1 MTYLNLER
9 AAVQS
14 WTALEEQ
21 RLPFGSLRFSDGYRK
36 RSNSAVLINLKHTPF
51 EELVDLT
58 EEFYRQRSQPV
69 MIRIP
74 SFGTAARFDD
84 YLRSIGFA
92 SIARSRVMTC
102 ALGLKHETQL
112 PINSITKDDWL
123 DRYCR
128 IYPESALHRR
138 IHSQLLERIPGKV
151 LFAVIE
157 AEDGEPACCALG
169 ILHQHLL
176 SIYNVVTAARIRR
189 QQFASRLINQ
199 ILAWGRLH
207 RASDALLQVEE
218 KNLAALAL
226 FDQLGF
232 RTSHWYWYRH
242 RGL

>member
-1 MTYLNLER
+1 MTYLSIER

-21 RLPFGSLRFSDGYRK
+21 RYPFGSLRFSDGYRK
-36 RSNSAVLINLKHTPF
+36 RSNSAVLIDLKYTSF
-51 EELVDLT
+51 EEVVDLSM
-58 EEFYRQRSQPV
+58 EFYRQRSQPV

-84 YLRSIGFA
+84 YLNHNGFA

-102 ALGLKHETQL
+102 ALGFKHETEL
-112 PINSITKDDWL
+112 PTTSIMKDDWL
-123 DRYCR
+123 DRYCKVH
-128 IYPESALHRR
+128 PESAIYRQIL
-138 IHSQLLERIPGKV
+138 SQLLDRVPGEV
-151 LFAVIE
+151 LFGVLD

-176 SIYNVVTAARIRR
+176 SIYNVVTAARYRR
-189 QQFASRLINQ
+189 QQFAGRLVNQ

-226 FDQLGF
+226 YENLGF